1 MTRIRAGAQG
11 VAVLNASFEPM
22 GIVTLHR
29 AMVFL
34 ACERAVVVEAVDGQG
49 VQTAG
54 GLVLALPRVI
64 AFREMVRAPSVYRPM
79 PWSRRGLLA
88 RDEHRCAYC
97 AGRGDTVDHVLP
109 RSRGGRNTWL
119 NTVAACGPCNGRKA
133 DRTPDEAGMELLVA
147 PREVT
152 LRETLVVGIA
162 RLGADL
168 EAIGLAA
175 AA

>member
-1 MTRIRAGAQG
+1 MTRTRAGVQG
-11 VAVLNASFEPM
+11 IAVLNASFEPM

-34 ACERAVVVEAVDGQG
+34 ACERAVVVEAVDGRG
-49 VQTAG
+49 IRTAG
-54 GLVLALPRVI
+54 GLTLQLPRVI

-79 PWSRRGLLA
+79 PWTREGLLA
-88 RDEHRCAYC
+88 RDDHRCAYC
-97 AGRGDTVDHVLP
+97 ADRGDTVDHLLP
-109 RSRGGRNTWL
+109 RSRGGRNSWL
-119 NTVAACGPCNGRKA
+119 NTVAACGPCNSRKA
-133 DRTPDEAGMELLVA
+133 DRTPAEAGMDLLVV

-162 RLGADL
+162 RLGVDL